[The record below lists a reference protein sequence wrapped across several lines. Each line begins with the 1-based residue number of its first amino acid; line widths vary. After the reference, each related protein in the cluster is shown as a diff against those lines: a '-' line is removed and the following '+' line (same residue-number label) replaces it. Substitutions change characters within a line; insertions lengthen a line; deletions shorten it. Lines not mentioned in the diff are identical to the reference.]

1 MSGEW
6 RELLERAGYPRRGC
20 GCDDKM
26 RGRGV
31 DPLPQVV
38 DASVGA
44 GCTQNIVAC
53 GSNVLDALEKTLEN
67 EAEIAPAA
75 LE

>member
-1 MSGEW
+1 
-6 RELLERAGYPRRGC
+6 
-20 GCDDKM
+20 M